1 MPYRLYYLA
10 GQKRGALQ
18 PHSFSAIYPLRLQW
32 VEELGGGRMPNKES
46 IDDVHP
52 PETVGQ

>member
-10 GQKRGALQ
+10 AQKRGALQ